1 MNLTKT
7 MFALCFAFGFCTALG
22 CGDVNSTIVAGMST
36 KDGTTCYVNVNNQ
49 SLSAVAATFAEA
61 LGATVVLADG
71 VDGEIEVSTKIKADS
86 WEQGL
91 EMLASDFD
99 LRVEHDASTKTYT
112 LIRQMK

>member
-7 MFALCFAFGFCTALG
+7 MFALPCAFGICAAIG

-36 KDGTTCYVNVNNQ
+36 KDGTTCYLHVNNQ
-49 SLSAVAATFAEA
+49 SLSAVVETFAEA

-71 VDGEIEVSTKIKADS
+71 VDGELEVSKTIRADS

-91 EMLASDFD
+91 EMLASGFD
-99 LRVEHDASTKTYT
+99 LRVEHDEATTTYT
-112 LIRQMK
+112 LIR